1 MAGASGAIVTTPKE
15 VAMTDKKE
23 LSRAES
29 FKEAIAQRAYD
40 IYIQRGCQNGNDVD
54 DWLTAEKQLVVEPLI
69 TANMRSAQAGH

>member
-1 MAGASGAIVTTPKE
+1 
-15 VAMTDKKE
+15 MTDKKE
-23 LSRAES
+23 LSRAGS

-40 IYIQRGCQNGNDVD
+40 LYIQRGCQNGNDVD

>member
-1 MAGASGAIVTTPKE
+1 
-15 VAMTDKKE
+15 MTDKKE

-40 IYIQRGCQNGNDVD
+40 LYIQRGCQNGNDVD

>member
-1 MAGASGAIVTTPKE
+1 
-15 VAMTDKKE
+15 MTDKKE